1 MEARQN
7 QFSAPV
13 TVFHERRLPEE
24 MSKFD
29 QPRPIA
35 ANKKYSGDWQAEG
48 AAGDSRWAF
57 IHCQRFTTMAFV
69 NNRFEMYVPFP

>member
-1 MEARQN
+1 
-7 QFSAPV
+7 
-13 TVFHERRLPEE
+13 